1 MPKRAV
7 SDIYLTERAP
17 TETVPRCADG
27 QFLKKLLLKRALSD
41 IHLPDRAQS
50 YQDGPFKKKKKKCCH
65 SGPLATAS
73 STLRSGPLL
82 KLQMLRRPIL
92 GGPFPKQLNLKP
104 RTLEMFSGSVGF
116 QEKRGPVIPRDPLQ
130 KLWPPEMKSCLR
142 HWLRYWY
149 PNRWQKYGVV
159 HIREW
164 QFGKSFQNLIAWV
177 GLFVYRP
184 R

>member
-17 TETVPRCADG
+17 TETIPRCADG
-27 QFLKKLLLKRALSD
+27 PFLKKLLLKRALSD
-41 IHLPDRAQS
+41 IHLPDRAHTETIKTGTS
-50 YQDGPFKKKKKKCCH
+50 KKKKKKKCCH

-104 RTLEMFSGSVGF
+104 RTLQMFSGSVGF
-116 QEKRGPVIPRDPLQ
+116 QEKRCPVIPRGPLP
-130 KLWPPEMKSCLR
+130 KL
-142 HWLRYWY
+142 
-149 PNRWQKYGVV
+149 
-159 HIREW
+159 
-164 QFGKSFQNLIAWV
+164 
-177 GLFVYRP
+177 
-184 R
+184 